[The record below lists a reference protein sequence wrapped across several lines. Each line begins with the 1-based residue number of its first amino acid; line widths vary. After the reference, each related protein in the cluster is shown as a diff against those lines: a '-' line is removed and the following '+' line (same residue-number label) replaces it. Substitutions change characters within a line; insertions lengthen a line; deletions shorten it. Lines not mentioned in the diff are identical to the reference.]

1 MIATVRVR
9 MLIGPSASR
18 LMYVPVPEWG
28 NASDCLYGP
37 RDARGIQGSNPEG
50 EVPHDGKDRVS
61 MNDEVRAFF
70 EDVAKRGYDAR
81 LRGAVGSCEF
91 DFDDGGSWRVTD
103 ADGWVTVAEGPGEVD
118 CHIAAYVDDFLAM
131 ARGEMNPVTVA
142 MRCGVQI
149 TGDFALAQVIQRL
162 LPAPDALPDDL
173 ARTLMYGQLKGKTDH
188 VRQDSQH
195 S

>member
-1 MIATVRVR
+1 MIATVRVQ
-9 MLIGPSASR
+9 MLIGSSADQ
-18 LMYVPVPEWG
+18 LVHTPVPKRG
-28 NASDCLYGP
+28 KVSGCLYGA
-37 RDARGIQGSNPEG
+37 RDARGIQGSDLEN
-50 EVPHDGKDRVS
+50 EVSHDGKDGVS

-70 EDVAKRGYDAR
+70 EDVGRRGYDAR

-118 CHIAAYVDDFLAM
+118 CHIATYVDDFLAM

-173 ARTLMYGQLKGKTDH
+173 ARTLMYGQLKGETDH